1 MLPLLAQDPLRKVL
15 QFCTAHEV
23 LQYGNA
29 SKKAQETLTDDLVWR
44 GLASRDFYGERRRD
58 EGLSLGVRDAG
69 DTMYFKIQPFTPL
82 QRVFDAVAKRK
93 DAAVETLCFS
103 LDGSRVRG
111 HLTLEDLD
119 ITAEQHLDC
128 LPLAD
133 APSDEFLP
141 SASAAFSAP
150 AQAEA
155 PEDAS
160 DPDAADVSTPCDRV
174 GACDSWRAAYRR
186 WSSVARRVQ
195 YHEQGFDA
203 RAWMTVARAWRD
215 IKAAL
220 AEQSMDAIVAS
231 LRPPA
236 APEALRKVGVRSL
249 RYAYAIHDGQALA
262 FDAARRRQDR
272 AAMRDSQQSVFHGL
286 FGGVSAYDYVVC
298 TRFVSI
304 TEAMARSPPEDG
316 IEDDDTH
323 DIHFAANYDGSWR
336 FVASANDGSLRLP
349 TGGASYS
356 ETMFANDGQGLAA
369 AAPETHN
376 AFAQWFATYAA
387 RVRLRAYRVAPLMP
401 DAPDGTRG
409 IVLFPDGD
417 AGDDCHVS
425 EAITRGVRVRASA
438 VYLPNSPSGYAY
450 SIRIRR
456 VSDDAP
462 ESCQLRTRHWHI
474 NDGERTSTVSG
485 EGVVGKF
492 PVLTSTGWRDDSQ
505 VANMTHGFSTAVLP
519 GEDREGEFVYQSFSG
534 MTRGPRGGS
543 FRGELEFVPGEVS
556 APTGEPFRVV
566 CPEFALRKPR
576 FLY

>member
-1 MLPLLAQDPLRKVL
+1 
-15 QFCTAHEV
+15 
-23 LQYGNA
+23 
-29 SKKAQETLTDDLVWR
+29 
-44 GLASRDFYGERRRD
+44 
-58 EGLSLGVRDAG
+58 
-69 DTMYFKIQPFTPL
+69 
-82 QRVFDAVAKRK
+82 
-93 DAAVETLCFS
+93 
-103 LDGSRVRG
+103 
-111 HLTLEDLD
+111 
-119 ITAEQHLDC
+119 
-128 LPLAD
+128 
-133 APSDEFLP
+133 
-141 SASAAFSAP
+141 
-150 AQAEA
+150 
-155 PEDAS
+155 
-160 DPDAADVSTPCDRV
+160 
-174 GACDSWRAAYRR
+174 
-186 WSSVARRVQ
+186 
-195 YHEQGFDA
+195 
-203 RAWMTVARAWRD
+203 MTVARAWRD

-236 APEALRKVGVRSL
+236 APEDLRKVGVRSL

-262 FDAARRRQDR
+262 FDEARRRQDR
-272 AAMRDSQQSVFHGL
+272 AAMRDNQHSVFHGL

-298 TRFVSI
+298 TRFLPIADAVSL
-304 TEAMARSPPEDG
+304 SPDDESEGEDCG
-316 IEDDDTH
+316 DLN
-323 DIHFAANYDGSWR
+323 FAANYDGSWR
-336 FVASANDGSLRLP
+336 FLANAEPLAGE
-349 TGGASYS
+349 SYT
-356 ETMFANDGQGLAA
+356 ENIFANDGQRSGSVWY
-369 AAPETHN
+369 AAPGTHDG
-376 AFAQWFATYAA
+376 FAQWFATFAA

-409 IVLFPDGD
+409 VVLFPDGD

-425 EAITRGVRVRASA
+425 EAITRGIRVRASA

-456 VSDDAP
+456 VSDEAP

-492 PVLTSTGWRDDSQ
+492 PVLTRAGWRDDAQ

-519 GEDREGEFVYQSFSG
+519 GEEREGEFVYQSFSG

>member
-58 EGLSLGVRDAG
+58 EGLSLGVRVHSTDPA
-69 DTMYFKIQPFTPL
+69 DHATMYFKIQPFTPL

-93 DAAVETLCFS
+93 DAAVETLCFV
-103 LDGSRVRG
+103 LDGSRIRG
-111 HLTLEDLD
+111 NLTLEDLD

-150 AQAEA
+150 SQAEA
-155 PEDAS
+155 PVISVDG
-160 DPDAADVSTPCDRV
+160 VPCDRV
-174 GACDSWRAAYRR
+174 DACDSWLVAYRR
-186 WSSVARRVQ
+186 WFSVARRVQ
-195 YHEQGFDA
+195 FKDQSFEA

-262 FDAARRRQDR
+262 FDEARRRQDR
-272 AAMRDSQQSVFHGL
+272 AAMRDSQHSVFHGL

-349 TGGASYS
+349 TGGGSYS

-369 AAPETHN
+369 AAPETHD
-376 AFAQWFATYAA
+376 AFAQWFATFAA
-387 RVRLRAYRVAPLMP
+387 RVRLRAYRAAPLLP

-409 IVLFPDGD
+409 VVLFPDAD

-425 EAITRGVRVRASA
+425 EAITRGIRVRASA

>member
-1 MLPLLAQDPLRKVL
+1 
-15 QFCTAHEV
+15 
-23 LQYGNA
+23 
-29 SKKAQETLTDDLVWR
+29 
-44 GLASRDFYGERRRD
+44 
-58 EGLSLGVRDAG
+58 
-69 DTMYFKIQPFTPL
+69 
-82 QRVFDAVAKRK
+82 
-93 DAAVETLCFS
+93 
-103 LDGSRVRG
+103 
-111 HLTLEDLD
+111 
-119 ITAEQHLDC
+119 
-128 LPLAD
+128 
-133 APSDEFLP
+133 
-141 SASAAFSAP
+141 
-150 AQAEA
+150 
-155 PEDAS
+155 
-160 DPDAADVSTPCDRV
+160 
-174 GACDSWRAAYRR
+174 
-186 WSSVARRVQ
+186 
-195 YHEQGFDA
+195 
-203 RAWMTVARAWRD
+203 MTVARAWRD

-236 APEALRKVGVRSL
+236 APEDLRRVGVRSL

-262 FDAARRRQDR
+262 FDEARRRQDR
-272 AAMRDSQQSVFHGL
+272 AAMRDSQHSVFHGL

-304 TEAMARSPPEDG
+304 AEAMARSPPEDG

-369 AAPETHN
+369 AAPETHD
-376 AFAQWFATYAA
+376 AFAQWFATFAA
-387 RVRLRAYRVAPLMP
+387 RVRLRAYRAAPLMP

-409 IVLFPDGD
+409 IVLFPDAD

>member
-29 SKKAQETLTDDLVWR
+29 SKKAGETVTDDLVWR

-93 DAAVETLCFS
+93 NAAVETLCFA
-103 LDGSRVRG
+103 LEGSRVRG

-160 DPDAADVSTPCDRV
+160 DQDAADVSTLCDLV
-174 GACDSWRAAYRR
+174 GACDSWRVAYRR
-186 WSSVARRVQ
+186 WASVARRVK

-203 RAWMTVARAWRD
+203 RSWLVVARAWRD

-236 APEALRKVGVRSL
+236 APEDLRRVGVRSL

-262 FDAARRRQDR
+262 FDEARRRQDR
-272 AAMRDSQQSVFHGL
+272 AAMRDSQHSVFHGL

-304 TEAMARSPPEDG
+304 TEAMALSPPEE
-316 IEDDDTH
+316 EDVADV
-323 DIHFAANYDGSWR
+323 HFAANYDGSWR
-336 FVASANDGSLRLP
+336 FVAGVDLWYEGHDSRAVEVETVFANDGSRL
-349 TGGASYS
+349 A
-356 ETMFANDGQGLAA
+356 M
-369 AAPETHN
+369 AAPTSHD

-409 IVLFPDGD
+409 VVLFPDAD

-425 EAITRGVRVRASA
+425 EAITRGIRVRASA

>member
-1 MLPLLAQDPLRKVL
+1 MSLPLLAQDPLRKVL

-29 SKKAQETLTDDLVWR
+29 SKKAQETLTDEVVWR

-93 DAAVETLCFS
+93 NAAVETLCFS
-103 LDGSRVRG
+103 LEGSRVRG

-119 ITAEQHLDC
+119 ITAEEHLDC
-128 LPLAD
+128 LPLKD

-160 DPDAADVSTPCDRV
+160 DQDAADVGTPCDRV
-174 GACDSWRAAYRR
+174 GACDSWRVAYRR
-186 WSSVARRVQ
+186 WSSVARRVKFRGQ
-195 YHEQGFDA
+195 KFDA
-203 RAWMTVARAWRD
+203 RSWMVVARAWRD

-236 APEALRKVGVRSL
+236 APEDLRKVGVRSL

-262 FDAARRRQDR
+262 FDEARRRQDR
-272 AAMRDSQQSVFHGL
+272 AAMRDSKHSVFHGL

-298 TRFVSI
+298 TRFLPIADAVVLTREDDES
-304 TEAMARSPPEDG
+304 EDG
-316 IEDDDTH
+316 DWSELK
-323 DIHFAANYDGSWR
+323 FAANYDGSWR
-336 FVASANDGSLRLP
+336 FMAGVNLIHMVGGIETVFANDGSRI
-349 TGGASYS
+349 
-356 ETMFANDGQGLAA
+356 AA
-369 AAPETHN
+369 AAPNTHDG
-376 AFAQWFATYAA
+376 FAQWFATFAA
-387 RVRLRAYRVAPLMP
+387 RVRLRAYRAAPLLP

-425 EAITRGVRVRASA
+425 EAVTRGIRVRASA

-492 PVLTSTGWRDDSQ
+492 PVLTATGWRDDSQ

-519 GEDREGEFVYQSFSG
+519 GEERAGEFVYQSFSG

>member
-58 EGLSLGVRDAG
+58 EGLSLGVRDGG

-103 LDGSRVRG
+103 LEGSRVRG
-111 HLTLEDLD
+111 NLTLEDLD
-119 ITAEQHLDC
+119 ITAEEHLDC

-186 WSSVARRVQ
+186 WSSVARGVKLGDQ
-195 YHEQGFDA
+195 EFDA

-262 FDAARRRQDR
+262 FDEARRRQDR
-272 AAMRDSQQSVFHGL
+272 AAMRDSQHSVFHGL

-298 TRFVSI
+298 TRFLSVA
-304 TEAMARSPPEDG
+304 EACEATDDESEGEDWG
-316 IEDDDTH
+316 ELR
-323 DIHFAANYDGSWR
+323 FAANYDGGWR
-336 FVASANDGSLRLP
+336 FVAERVVGESYHESLFANDGSR
-349 TGGASYS
+349 
-356 ETMFANDGQGLAA
+356 LAA
-369 AAPETHN
+369 AAPQTHDG
-376 AFAQWFATYAA
+376 FAQWFATYAA
-387 RVRLRAYRVAPLMP
+387 RVRLRAYRAAPLMP

-409 IVLFPDGD
+409 VVLFPDAD

-425 EAITRGVRVRASA
+425 EAVTRGVRVRASA

>member
-1 MLPLLAQDPLRKVL
+1 MV
-15 QFCTAHEV
+15 
-23 LQYGNA
+23 
-29 SKKAQETLTDDLVWR
+29 
-44 GLASRDFYGERRRD
+44 
-58 EGLSLGVRDAG
+58 
-69 DTMYFKIQPFTPL
+69 
-82 QRVFDAVAKRK
+82 
-93 DAAVETLCFS
+93 
-103 LDGSRVRG
+103 
-111 HLTLEDLD
+111 
-119 ITAEQHLDC
+119 
-128 LPLAD
+128 
-133 APSDEFLP
+133 
-141 SASAAFSAP
+141 
-150 AQAEA
+150 
-155 PEDAS
+155 
-160 DPDAADVSTPCDRV
+160 
-174 GACDSWRAAYRR
+174 
-186 WSSVARRVQ
+186 
-195 YHEQGFDA
+195 
-203 RAWMTVARAWRD
+203 VARAWRD

-236 APEALRKVGVRSL
+236 APEDLRRVGVRGL

-262 FDAARRRQDR
+262 FDEARRRQDR
-272 AAMRDSQQSVFHGL
+272 AAMRDNQHSVFHGL

-298 TRFVSI
+298 TRFI
-304 TEAMARSPPEDG
+304 PIAEAHRHGRESGDPDCSELK
-316 IEDDDTH
+316 
-323 DIHFAANYDGSWR
+323 FAANYDGSWR
-336 FVASANDGSLRLP
+336 FLANAEPVGMGFGSSTTRGL
-349 TGGASYS
+349 GFGDMYV
-356 ETMFANDGQGLAA
+356 ETVFANDGERLAA
-369 AAPETHN
+369 AAPQTRD
-376 AFAQWFATYAA
+376 AFAQWFATFAA
-387 RVRLRAYRVAPLMP
+387 RVRLRAYRAAPLMP

-425 EAITRGVRVRASA
+425 EAITRGIRVRASA

-456 VSDDAP
+456 VSDEAP

-492 PVLTSTGWRDDSQ
+492 PVLTRAGWRDDSQ
-505 VANMTHGFSTAVLP
+505 VANMTLGFSTAVLP
-519 GEDREGEFVYQSFSG
+519 GEERAGEFVYQSFSG

>member
-1 MLPLLAQDPLRKVL
+1 MHA
-15 QFCTAHEV
+15 FCVNH
-23 LQYGNA
+23 G
-29 SKKAQETLTDDLVWR
+29 
-44 GLASRDFYGERRRD
+44 
-58 EGLSLGVRDAG
+58 G
-69 DTMYFKIQPFTPL
+69 D
-82 QRVFDAVAKRK
+82 
-93 DAAVETLCFS
+93 
-103 LDGSRVRG
+103 G
-111 HLTLEDLD
+111 
-119 ITAEQHLDC
+119 
-128 LPLAD
+128 
-133 APSDEFLP
+133 
-141 SASAAFSAP
+141 
-150 AQAEA
+150 
-155 PEDAS
+155 
-160 DPDAADVSTPCDRV
+160 
-174 GACDSWRAAYRR
+174 
-186 WSSVARRVQ
+186 
-195 YHEQGFDA
+195 
-203 RAWMTVARAWRD
+203 
-215 IKAAL
+215 AL
-220 AEQSMDAIVAS
+220 A
-231 LRPPA
+231 
-236 APEALRKVGVRSL
+236 
-249 RYAYAIHDGQALA
+249 
-262 FDAARRRQDR
+262 
-272 AAMRDSQQSVFHGL
+272 
-286 FGGVSAYDYVVC
+286 
-298 TRFVSI
+298 
-304 TEAMARSPPEDG
+304 PEDG

-323 DIHFAANYDGSWR
+323 DIQFAANYDGSWR

-369 AAPETHN
+369 AAPETHD
-376 AFAQWFATYAA
+376 AFAQWFATFAA
-387 RVRLRAYRVAPLMP
+387 RVRLRAYRAAPLMP

-409 IVLFPDGD
+409 IVLFPDAD

>member
-29 SKKAQETLTDDLVWR
+29 SKKAQDTLADDVVWR

-82 QRVFDAVAKRK
+82 QRVFDTVAKRK
-93 DAAVETLCFS
+93 KAAVETLCFA
-103 LDGSRVRG
+103 LEGSRVRG

-160 DPDAADVSTPCDRV
+160 DQDAAEVGTPCDRV
-174 GACDSWRAAYRR
+174 GPCDSWRAAYRR
-186 WSSVARRVQ
+186 WSSVARRVKFRRQ
-195 YHEQGFDA
+195 KFDA
-203 RAWMTVARAWRD
+203 RSWMVVARAWRD

-236 APEALRKVGVRSL
+236 APEDLRRVGVRGL

-262 FDAARRRQDR
+262 FDEARRRQDR
-272 AAMRDSQQSVFHGL
+272 AAMRDNQHSVFHGL

-298 TRFVSI
+298 TRFLSVA
-304 TEAMARSPPEDG
+304 EAVALDASSEDDSE
-316 IEDDDTH
+316 EDDDRELS
-323 DIHFAANYDGSWR
+323 FAANYDGSWR
-336 FVASANDGSLRLP
+336 FCAKAEPLAGE
-349 TGGASYS
+349 SYPYA
-356 ETMFANDGQGLAA
+356 ENIFANDGPGRSAA
-369 AAPETHN
+369 AAPETHD

-409 IVLFPDGD
+409 VVLFPDAD

-425 EAITRGVRVRASA
+425 EAITRGIRVRASA

-456 VSDDAP
+456 VSDEAP

-492 PVLTSTGWRDDSQ
+492 PVLTRAGWRDDSQ

-519 GEDREGEFVYQSFSG
+519 GEERDGEFVYQSFSG

-556 APTGEPFRVV
+556 SPTGEPFRVL

>member
-1 MLPLLAQDPLRKVL
+1 MV
-15 QFCTAHEV
+15 
-23 LQYGNA
+23 
-29 SKKAQETLTDDLVWR
+29 
-44 GLASRDFYGERRRD
+44 
-58 EGLSLGVRDAG
+58 
-69 DTMYFKIQPFTPL
+69 
-82 QRVFDAVAKRK
+82 
-93 DAAVETLCFS
+93 
-103 LDGSRVRG
+103 
-111 HLTLEDLD
+111 
-119 ITAEQHLDC
+119 
-128 LPLAD
+128 
-133 APSDEFLP
+133 
-141 SASAAFSAP
+141 
-150 AQAEA
+150 
-155 PEDAS
+155 
-160 DPDAADVSTPCDRV
+160 
-174 GACDSWRAAYRR
+174 
-186 WSSVARRVQ
+186 
-195 YHEQGFDA
+195 
-203 RAWMTVARAWRD
+203 VARAWRD

-236 APEALRKVGVRSL
+236 TPADLRRVGVRSL

-272 AAMRDSQQSVFHGL
+272 AAMRDSQHSVFHGL

-298 TRFVSI
+298 TRFLPIADAVSL
-304 TEAMARSPPEDG
+304 TR
-316 IEDDDTH
+316 EDDESEDVEASELR
-323 DIHFAANYDGSWR
+323 FAANYDGSWR
-336 FVASANDGSLRLP
+336 FVAERVVGESYVESLFANDGSR
-349 TGGASYS
+349 
-356 ETMFANDGQGLAA
+356 LAA
-369 AAPETHN
+369 AAPQTHD
-376 AFAQWFATYAA
+376 AFAQWFATFAA
-387 RVRLRAYRVAPLMP
+387 RVRLRAYRAAPLMP

-409 IVLFPDGD
+409 VVLFPDAD

-456 VSDDAP
+456 VSDEAP

-492 PVLTSTGWRDDSQ
+492 PVLTAAGWRDDSQ

-519 GEDREGEFVYQSFSG
+519 GEEREGEFVYQSFSG

-543 FRGELEFVPGEVS
+543 FRGELEFVPGEVG

>member
-29 SKKAQETLTDDLVWR
+29 SKKAQETLTDEVVWR

-93 DAAVETLCFS
+93 KAAVETLCFA
-103 LDGSRVRG
+103 LEGSRVRG

-160 DPDAADVSTPCDRV
+160 DQDAADVGTPCDRV
-174 GACDSWRAAYRR
+174 GACDSWRVAYRR
-186 WSSVARRVQ
+186 WSSVARRVKFRRQ
-195 YHEQGFDA
+195 KFDA
-203 RAWMTVARAWRD
+203 RSWMVVARAWRD

-236 APEALRKVGVRSL
+236 APEDLRRVGVPGL

-262 FDAARRRQDR
+262 FDEARRRQDR
-272 AAMRDSQQSVFHGL
+272 AAMRDNQHSVFHGL

-298 TRFVSI
+298 TRFLSVA
-304 TEAMARSPPEDG
+304 EAVALDASSEDDSE
-316 IEDDDTH
+316 EDDDRELS
-323 DIHFAANYDGSWR
+323 FAANYDGSWR
-336 FVASANDGSLRLP
+336 FCAKAEPLAGE
-349 TGGASYS
+349 SYPYA
-356 ETMFANDGQGLAA
+356 ENIFANDGPGRSAA
-369 AAPETHN
+369 AAPETHD

-387 RVRLRAYRVAPLMP
+387 RVRLRAYRAAPLMP

-425 EAITRGVRVRASA
+425 EAITRGIRVRASA

-456 VSDDAP
+456 VSDEAP

-492 PVLTSTGWRDDSQ
+492 PVLTRAGWRDDSQ

-519 GEDREGEFVYQSFSG
+519 GEERDGEFVYQSFSG

>member
-29 SKKAQETLTDDLVWR
+29 SKKAQDTLADDVVWR

-58 EGLSLGVRDAG
+58 EGLSLGVRDGG

-93 DAAVETLCFS
+93 DAAVETLCFA

-119 ITAEQHLDC
+119 ITAEEHLDC
-128 LPLAD
+128 LPLKD

-160 DPDAADVSTPCDRV
+160 DPDAADVSTLCDLV
-174 GACDSWRAAYRR
+174 GACDSWRVAYRR
-186 WSSVARRVQ
+186 WASVARRVK

-203 RAWMTVARAWRD
+203 RSWLVVARAWRD

-236 APEALRKVGVRSL
+236 TPEDLRQVGVRSL

-298 TRFVSI
+298 TRFI
-304 TEAMARSPPEDG
+304 PIAEAGTHGLES
-316 IEDDDTH
+316 DDPDCCELK
-323 DIHFAANYDGSWR
+323 FAANYDGSWR
-336 FVASANDGSLRLP
+336 FLANAEPVGGS
-349 TGGASYS
+349 YV
-356 ETMFANDGQGLAA
+356 ETVFANDGERLAA
-369 AAPETHN
+369 AAPQTRD

-409 IVLFPDGD
+409 VVLFPDAD

-456 VSDDAP
+456 VSDEAP

-492 PVLTSTGWRDDSQ
+492 PVLTRAGWRDDSQ

-519 GEDREGEFVYQSFSG
+519 GEEREGEFVYQSFSG

>member
-29 SKKAQETLTDDLVWR
+29 SKKAGETVTDDVVWR

-58 EGLSLGVRDAG
+58 EGLSLGVRDGG

-93 DAAVETLCFS
+93 DAAVETLCFV
-103 LDGSRVRG
+103 LDGSRIRG
-111 HLTLEDLD
+111 NLTLEDLD

-160 DPDAADVSTPCDRV
+160 DQDAADVGTPCDRV
-174 GACDSWRAAYRR
+174 GACDSWRVAYRR
-186 WSSVARRVQ
+186 WSSVAQRVKLGDQ
-195 YHEQGFDA
+195 KFDA

-262 FDAARRRQDR
+262 FDEARRRQDR
-272 AAMRDSQQSVFHGL
+272 AAMRDSQHSVFHGL

-298 TRFVSI
+298 TRFLSVA
-304 TEAMARSPPEDG
+304 EACEATDDESEGEDWG
-316 IEDDDTH
+316 ELR
-323 DIHFAANYDGSWR
+323 FAANYDGSWR
-336 FVASANDGSLRLP
+336 FEAN
-349 TGGASYS
+349 TGPLNC
-356 ETMFANDGQGLAA
+356 EIIFANDGQRVAV
-369 AAPETHN
+369 AAPRTHDG
-376 AFAQWFATYAA
+376 FAQWFATYAA
-387 RVRLRAYRVAPLMP
+387 RVRLRAYRVAPLLP

-492 PVLTSTGWRDDSQ
+492 PVLTRAGWRDDSQ
-505 VANMTHGFSTAVLP
+505 VANMTLGFSTAVLP
-519 GEDREGEFVYQSFSG
+519 GEEREGEFVYQSFSG

>member
-29 SKKAQETLTDDLVWR
+29 SKKAQETLADDVVWR

-58 EGLSLGVRDAG
+58 EGLSLGVRVHSTDPA
-69 DTMYFKIQPFTPL
+69 DHATMYFKIQPFTPL

-93 DAAVETLCFS
+93 DAAVETLCFV

-111 HLTLEDLD
+111 NLTLEDLD

-160 DPDAADVSTPCDRV
+160 DQDAADVSTPCDRV

-186 WSSVARRVQ
+186 WSSVARRVKLGDQ
-195 YHEQGFDA
+195 EFDA

-236 APEALRKVGVRSL
+236 TPEALRQVGVRGL

-262 FDAARRRQDR
+262 FDEARRRQDR
-272 AAMRDSQQSVFHGL
+272 AAMRDSQHSVFHGL

-298 TRFVSI
+298 TRFLSVA
-304 TEAMARSPPEDG
+304 EACEATDDESEGEDWG
-316 IEDDDTH
+316 ELR
-323 DIHFAANYDGSWR
+323 FAANYDGGWR
-336 FVASANDGSLRLP
+336 FVAERVVGESYHESLFANDGSR
-349 TGGASYS
+349 
-356 ETMFANDGQGLAA
+356 LAA
-369 AAPETHN
+369 AAPQTHDG
-376 AFAQWFATYAA
+376 FAQWFATYAA
-387 RVRLRAYRVAPLMP
+387 RVRLRAYRAAPLMP

-425 EAITRGVRVRASA
+425 EAVTRGVRVRASA

-456 VSDDAP
+456 VSDEAP

-492 PVLTSTGWRDDSQ
+492 PVLTRAGWRDDAQ

-519 GEDREGEFVYQSFSG
+519 GEEREGEFVYQSFSG

-556 APTGEPFRVV
+556 APTGEPFRVL